1 MLPAE
6 VMQGSRRPAHP
17 AVIPALLGESQG
29 LTGLAPVLLSGRGMR
44 SPFSWRAI
52 RRTSHDPTSLVNPA
66 IIPGHYRKLSKII
79 VLFTHEQAGQGQVK
93 HAAAGQCVRCGQG
106 HNPKAGQ
113 RLQVYPLD
121 LNLANQAEWNLVLL
135 CPRCQGVVRAVDWEQ
150 GRFFPVEDWLI
161 PYRAF
166 GS

>member
-1 MLPAE
+1 MTRPPLSTLRLSQDTIENCPKLLSYLHMSRQDKAK
-6 VMQGSRRPAHP
+6 SNTRRPAS
-17 AVIPALLGESQG
+17 AFGVG
-29 LTGLAPVLLSGRGMR
+29 
-44 SPFSWRAI
+44 
-52 RRTSHDPTSLVNPA
+52 
-66 IIPGHYRKLSKII
+66 
-79 VLFTHEQAGQGQVK
+79 
-93 HAAAGQCVRCGQG
+93 G